1 MTAPAGIRLARTL
14 EAVDWSTLKADL
26 GADEFDNGRSPEQLR
41 ASFVASGH
49 VVLGWAAERLIGTAR
64 ALTDGICNAYLVDVW
79 TATAYR
85 RRGVATAMMRDLLQ
99 RLPGQHVCLFTSE
112 HRDFYES
119 LGFEIERDGMS
130 QVVGRWLKSDPVR

>member
-14 EAVDWSTLKADL
+14 ESVDWSTLKADL
-26 GADEFDNGRSPEQLR
+26 GADEFENGRSPGQVR
-41 ASFVASGH
+41 ASFVASGQ

-79 TATAYR
+79 TATPYR

-99 RLPGQHVCLFTSE
+99 RLPGQHVCLFTVT
-112 HRDFYES
+112 HQGLYEP
-119 LGFEIERDGMS
+119 LGFTVEQVGMS
-130 QVVGRWLKSDPVR
+130 QVVGRWLESDPVQ